1 MSQFHEGDVVMFPG
15 WPDDRYEVVRVED
28 WDQEVLV
35 ISNIT
40 GELDPAHT
48 FKVRADEVFK
58 SNTIYGT
65 GY

>member
-1 MSQFHEGDVVMFPG
+1 MSRFTEGDVVRFRVQSS
-15 WPDDRYEVVRVED
+15 DRYEVVRVEE
-28 WDQEVLV
+28 WGQQVLV
-35 ISNIT
+35 VSNIE

-58 SNTIYGT
+58 SNVIYGT